1 LLTVVN
7 VVTTATVLLD
17 VSSVVMTEVTG
28 VAEVV
33 GVVVEV
39 DTTTVVLELAEDALG
54 DDAVWVLVDV
64 SITVE
69 TD

>member
-1 LLTVVN
+1 MVVN
-7 VVTTATVLLD
+7 VVTTGMVLLD

-33 GVVVEV
+33 GVKVDV
-39 DTTTVVLELAEDALG
+39 DTTTVVLELVEDAL
-54 DDAVWVLVDV
+54 DDDVVWVLVDV
-64 SITVE
+64 SVTVE

>member
-1 LLTVVN
+1 M
-7 VVTTATVLLD
+7 TTATVLLD
-17 VSSVVMTEVTG
+17 VSSVVTTEVTG

-33 GVVVEV
+33 GVEVDV
-39 DTTTVVLELAEDALG
+39 DTTTLVLELEEDALG
-54 DDAVWVLVDV
+54 DDVVWVLVDV

>member
-1 LLTVVN
+1 
-7 VVTTATVLLD
+7 VTTATVLLD

-33 GVVVEV
+33 GVEV
-39 DTTTVVLELAEDALG
+39 DVDTAVVLELAEDASG
-54 DDAVWVLVDV
+54 DDVVWVLVDV

>member
-1 LLTVVN
+1 M
-7 VVTTATVLLD
+7 TTATVLLD

-33 GVVVEV
+33 GVEVDV
-39 DTTTVVLELAEDALG
+39 DTTTVVLELAEDASG
-54 DDAVWVLVDV
+54 DDVVWVLVDV
-64 SITVE
+64 SVTVE

>member
-1 LLTVVN
+1 MVVN
-7 VVTTATVLLD
+7 VVTTGTVLLD

-33 GVVVEV
+33 GVKVDV
-39 DTTTVVLELAEDALG
+39 DTKTVVLELVEDALA
-54 DDAVWVLVDV
+54 DDVVWVLVDV

>member
-1 LLTVVN
+1 MVVK

-33 GVVVEV
+33 GVEVDV
-39 DTTTVVLELAEDALG
+39 DTTTVVLELAEDASG
-54 DDAVWVLVDV
+54 DDVVWVLVDV
-64 SITVE
+64 SVTVE

>member
-1 LLTVVN
+1 MK

-28 VAEVV
+28 VTEVV
-33 GVVVEV
+33 GVKVEV
-39 DTTTVVLELAEDALG
+39 DTKTVVLEMAEDAPGG
-54 DDAVWVLVDV
+54 DVVWVLVDV
-64 SITVE
+64 SIIVE

>member
-1 LLTVVN
+1 MVVN

-17 VSSVVMTEVTG
+17 VSLVVMTEVTG

-33 GVVVEV
+33 GVMVDV
-39 DTTTVVLELAEDALG
+39 DTKAVVLELAEDAPG
-54 DDAVWVLVDV
+54 DDVVWVLVDV

>member
-1 LLTVVN
+1 MVVN
-7 VVTTATVLLD
+7 VVTTGTILLD

-28 VAEVV
+28 VTEVV
-33 GVVVEV
+33 GVKVDV
-39 DTTTVVLELAEDALG
+39 DTKTVVLELVEDALA
-54 DDAVWVLVDV
+54 DDVVWVLVDV

>member
-1 LLTVVN
+1 
-7 VVTTATVLLD
+7 VTTATVLLD

-33 GVVVEV
+33 GVEV
-39 DTTTVVLELAEDALG
+39 DVDATTVVLEAEDVSG
-54 DDAVWVLVDV
+54 DDVAWVLVDV
-64 SITVE
+64 SVTVE

>member
-1 LLTVVN
+1 
-7 VVTTATVLLD
+7 VTTATVLLD

-33 GVVVEV
+33 GVEVDV
-39 DTTTVVLELAEDALG
+39 DTTTVVLELAVDASG
-54 DDAVWVLVDV
+54 DDVVWVLVDV
-64 SITVE
+64 SVTVE

>member
-1 LLTVVN
+1 M
-7 VVTTATVLLD
+7 TTATVLLD
-17 VSSVVMTEVTG
+17 VSSVVMTEVIG

-33 GVVVEV
+33 GVEDDV
-39 DTTTVVLELAEDALG
+39 DTATVVLELVEDASG
-54 DDAVWVLVDV
+54 DDVVWVLVDV

>member
-1 LLTVVN
+1 VK

-28 VAEVV
+28 VTEVV
-33 GVVVEV
+33 GADVDV

-54 DDAVWVLVDV
+54 DDIVWVLVDV
-64 SITVE
+64 SVTVE

>member
-1 LLTVVN
+1 M
-7 VVTTATVLLD
+7 TTATVLLD

-33 GVVVEV
+33 GVEV
-39 DTTTVVLELAEDALG
+39 DVDATTVVLEAEDVSG
-54 DDAVWVLVDV
+54 DDVAWVLVDV
-64 SITVE
+64 SVTVE

>member
-1 LLTVVN
+1 LLTVVK

-33 GVVVEV
+33 GVEV
-39 DTTTVVLELAEDALG
+39 DVDAATVVLELVEDAPG
-54 DDAVWVLVDV
+54 EDVVWVLVDV

>member
-1 LLTVVN
+1 
-7 VVTTATVLLD
+7 VTTATVLLV

-33 GVVVEV
+33 GVEVDV
-39 DTTTVVLELAEDALG
+39 DTTTVVFELVEDASG
-54 DDAVWVLVDV
+54 DDVVWMLVDV

>member
-1 LLTVVN
+1 M
-7 VVTTATVLLD
+7 TTATVLLD

-33 GVVVEV
+33 GVKVDV
-39 DTTTVVLELAEDALG
+39 DTKTVVLELVEDAPA
-54 DDAVWVLVDV
+54 DEVVWVLVDV

>member
-1 LLTVVN
+1 
-7 VVTTATVLLD
+7 VTTATVLLD

-33 GVVVEV
+33 GVEVDV
-39 DTTTVVLELAEDALG
+39 DTTTVVLELAEDAS
-54 DDAVWVLVDV
+54 DDDVVWVLVDV
-64 SITVE
+64 SVTVE

>member
-1 LLTVVN
+1 M
-7 VVTTATVLLD
+7 TTGTILLD

-33 GVVVEV
+33 GVKVDV
-39 DTTTVVLELAEDALG
+39 DTKTVVLELVEDALA
-54 DDAVWVLVDV
+54 DDVVWVLVDV

>member
-1 LLTVVN
+1 
-7 VVTTATVLLD
+7 VTTGTILLD

-33 GVVVEV
+33 GVKVDV
-39 DTTTVVLELAEDALG
+39 DTKTVVLELVEDALA
-54 DDAVWVLVDV
+54 DDVVWVLVDV

>member
-1 LLTVVN
+1 MVVN

-33 GVVVEV
+33 GVEVDV
-39 DTTTVVLELAEDALG
+39 DTTTVVLELVEDASG
-54 DDAVWVLVDV
+54 DDVVWVLVDV
-64 SITVE
+64 SVTVE

>member
-1 LLTVVN
+1 M
-7 VVTTATVLLD
+7 TTATVLLD
-17 VSSVVMTEVTG
+17 VSSVVMTEMTG

-33 GVVVEV
+33 GADVDV
-39 DTTTVVLELAEDALG
+39 DTATVVLELAEDAS
-54 DDAVWVLVDV
+54 DDGVVWVLVDV

>member
-1 LLTVVN
+1 MVVN

-17 VSSVVMTEVTG
+17 VSAVVMTEVTG

-33 GVVVEV
+33 GVKVDV
-39 DTTTVVLELAEDALG
+39 DTKAVVLEVAEDALG
-54 DDAVWVLVDV
+54 DEVVWVLVDV

>member
-1 LLTVVN
+1 VK

-28 VAEVV
+28 VTEVV
-33 GVVVEV
+33 GVKVDV
-39 DTTTVVLELAEDALG
+39 DTTTVVLELVEDARG
-54 DDAVWVLVDV
+54 DDVVWVLVDV

>member
-1 LLTVVN
+1 
-7 VVTTATVLLD
+7 VTTATVLLD
-17 VSSVVMTEVTG
+17 VSSVVMTEVIG

-33 GVVVEV
+33 GVEDDV
-39 DTTTVVLELAEDALG
+39 DTATVVLELVEDASG
-54 DDAVWVLVDV
+54 DDVVWVLVDV

>member
-1 LLTVVN
+1 MVVN
-7 VVTTATVLLD
+7 VVTTGTILLD

-33 GVVVEV
+33 GVKVDV
-39 DTTTVVLELAEDALG
+39 DTKTVVLELVEDALA
-54 DDAVWVLVDV
+54 DDVVWVLVDV

>member
-1 LLTVVN
+1 
-7 VVTTATVLLD
+7 VTTATVLLD

-33 GVVVEV
+33 GVKV
-39 DTTTVVLELAEDALG
+39 DVDATTVVLELEEVALG
-54 DDAVWVLVDV
+54 DDVVWVLVDV

>member
-1 LLTVVN
+1 MVVN

-17 VSSVVMTEVTG
+17 VCSVVMIEVTG

-33 GVVVEV
+33 GVKV
-39 DTTTVVLELAEDALG
+39 DVDAKTVVLELVEDAPV
-54 DDAVWVLVDV
+54 DEVVWVLVDV
-64 SITVE
+64 SVTVE

>member
-1 LLTVVN
+1 M
-7 VVTTATVLLD
+7 TTATVLLV

-33 GVVVEV
+33 GVEVDV
-39 DTTTVVLELAEDALG
+39 DTTTVVFELVEDASG
-54 DDAVWVLVDV
+54 DDVVWMLVDV